1 MYTVKR
7 TESELWTVGEVGS
20 NGRFE
25 AYSDHGSRQEAEDQA
40 TRLNGGVPVRD
51 YVALKATV
59 NALLEQ
65 VSELEEK
72 VKELSELAQ
81 GYQAAFY
88 DEAYR
93 NMKLA
98 EENLELSTLE

>member
-25 AYSDHGSRQEAEDQA
+25 PYSDHGSRQEAEDQA
-40 TRLNGGVPVRD
+40 TRLNGGVPVND

-59 NALLEQ
+59 SALQ
-65 VSELEEK
+65 KRIDELEERLE
-72 VKELSELAQ
+72 VLEEKEQERDAAEALGVSVEL
-81 GYQAAFY
+81 
-88 DEAYR
+88 YR
-93 NMKLA
+93 R
-98 EENLELSTLE
+98 